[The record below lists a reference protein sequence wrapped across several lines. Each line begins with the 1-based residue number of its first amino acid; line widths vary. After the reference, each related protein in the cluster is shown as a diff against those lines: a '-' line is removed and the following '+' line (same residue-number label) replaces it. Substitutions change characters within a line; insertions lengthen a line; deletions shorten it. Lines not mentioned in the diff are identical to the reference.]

1 MPQIGWSEILVIV
14 VLTIIIIGPKDIPI
28 VLRKVGSWIR
38 SFKRYINNIQNE
50 LSVFESEN
58 LISNEDT
65 NIKNESEKKESEV
78 DLNVDKKKMNQIPLL
93 AT

>member
-38 SFKRYINNIQNE
+38 SFKRYINNVQNE

-58 LISNEDT
+58 LIPNEDT
-65 NIKNESEKKESEV
+65 NIKNKSEKKEPEK
-78 DLNVDKKKMNQIPLL
+78 DLNVDKKK
-93 AT
+93 

>member
-14 VLTIIIIGPKDIPI
+14 VLTIIIIGPKDIPV
-28 VLRKVGSWIR
+28 VLKKVGSWIG

-58 LISNEDT
+58 LVSKEDK

-78 DLNVDKKKMNQIPLL
+78 DLNDDKKK
-93 AT
+93 

>member
-58 LISNEDT
+58 LIPNEDT
-65 NIKNESEKKESEV
+65 NIKNKSEKKEPKK
-78 DLNVDKKKMNQIPLL
+78 DLNVDKKK
-93 AT
+93 

>member
-28 VLRKVGSWIR
+28 VLKKVGSWIR

-65 NIKNESEKKESEV
+65 NIKNESEKKEPEKN
-78 DLNVDKKKMNQIPLL
+78 LNVDKKK
-93 AT
+93 

>member
-28 VLRKVGSWIR
+28 VLKKIGSWIS
-38 SFKRYINNIQNE
+38 SFKRYINSIQNE

-58 LISNEDT
+58 LTSNKET
-65 NIKNESEKKESEV
+65 NIKNEEKKKESEV
-78 DLNVDKKKMNQIPLL
+78 DLNDDRKK
-93 AT
+93 

>member
-65 NIKNESEKKESEV
+65 NIKNESKKKEPEK
-78 DLNVDKKKMNQIPLL
+78 DLNVDKKK
-93 AT
+93 

>member
-28 VLRKVGSWIR
+28 VLKKVGSWIG

-58 LISNEDT
+58 LIPSEDT
-65 NIKNESEKKESEV
+65 NIKNESEKKEPEK
-78 DLNVDKKKMNQIPLL
+78 DLNVDKKK
-93 AT
+93 

>member
-58 LISNEDT
+58 LIPNEDT
-65 NIKNESEKKESEV
+65 NIKNESEKKEPEK
-78 DLNVDKKKMNQIPLL
+78 DLNVDKKKW
-93 AT
+93 AK

>member
-14 VLTIIIIGPKDIPI
+14 VLTIIIIGPKDIPV
-28 VLRKVGSWIR
+28 VLKKVGSWIG

-65 NIKNESEKKESEV
+65 NIKNES
-78 DLNVDKKKMNQIPLL
+78 KKKR
-93 AT
+93 TRERFKCR

>member
-28 VLRKVGSWIR
+28 VFRKVGSWIR

-65 NIKNESEKKESEV
+65 NIKNESEKKEPEK
-78 DLNVDKKKMNQIPLL
+78 DLNVDKKK
-93 AT
+93 

>member
-14 VLTIIIIGPKDIPI
+14 VLTIIIIGPKDVPV
-28 VLRKVGSWIR
+28 VLKKVGSWIG

-65 NIKNESEKKESEV
+65 NIKKESEKKEPEK
-78 DLNVDKKKMNQIPLL
+78 DLNVDKKKWTKYLY
-93 AT
+93 

>member
-14 VLTIIIIGPKDIPI
+14 VLTIIIIGPKDIPV
-28 VLRKVGSWIR
+28 VLKKVGSWIG

-50 LSVFESEN
+50 LSVYESEN
-58 LISNEDT
+58 LVSKEDT

-78 DLNVDKKKMNQIPLL
+78 DLNVDKKK
-93 AT
+93 

>member
-50 LSVFESEN
+50 LSVFENEN
-58 LISNEDT
+58 LIPNEDT
-65 NIKNESEKKESEV
+65 NIKNESKKKEPKK
-78 DLNVDKKKMNQIPLL
+78 DLNVDKKK
-93 AT
+93 

>member
-14 VLTIIIIGPKDIPI
+14 VLTIIIIGPKDIPV

-50 LSVFESEN
+50 LSVYESEN
-58 LISNEDT
+58 LVSKEDI
-65 NIKNESEKKESEV
+65 NIKNESKKKESEV
-78 DLNVDKKKMNQIPLL
+78 DLNDDKKK
-93 AT
+93 

>member
-38 SFKRYINNIQNE
+38 SFKRYINNIQKE
-50 LSVFESEN
+50 ISIFEDEN
-58 LISNEDT
+58 LISKEDI
-65 NIKNESEKKESEV
+65 NLENKSKKKESEL
-78 DLNVDKKKMNQIPLL
+78 DINVNKKK
-93 AT
+93 

>member
-14 VLTIIIIGPKDIPI
+14 VLTIVIIGPKDIPI

-58 LISNEDT
+58 LIPNEDT
-65 NIKNESEKKESEV
+65 NIKNKSEKKEPKK
-78 DLNVDKKKMNQIPLL
+78 DLNVDKKK
-93 AT
+93 

>member
-14 VLTIIIIGPKDIPI
+14 VLTIIIIGPKDIPV
-28 VLRKVGSWIR
+28 VLKKVGSWIG

-58 LISNEDT
+58 LVSKEDT
-65 NIKNESEKKESEV
+65 NIKNESEKKEPEK
-78 DLNVDKKKMNQIPLL
+78 DLNVDKKK
-93 AT
+93 

>member
-28 VLRKVGSWIR
+28 VLRKVGSWIG

-50 LSVFESEN
+50 LSDFEREN
-58 LISNEDT
+58 LILKEDA
-65 NIKNESEKKESEV
+65 NIKNEPKKKESEV
-78 DLNVDKKKMNQIPLL
+78 DLNVDKKKW
-93 AT
+93 TKYFY

>member
-50 LSVFESEN
+50 LSVFEREN

-65 NIKNESEKKESEV
+65 NIKNESEKKEPEK
-78 DLNVDKKKMNQIPLL
+78 DLNVDKKK
-93 AT
+93 

>member
-58 LISNEDT
+58 LIPNEDT
-65 NIKNESEKKESEV
+65 NIKNESEKKKPEK
-78 DLNVDKKKMNQIPLL
+78 DLNVDKKK
-93 AT
+93 

>member
-58 LISNEDT
+58 LIPNEDT
-65 NIKNESEKKESEV
+65 NIKNESEKKKPEKN
-78 DLNVDKKKMNQIPLL
+78 LNVDKKK
-93 AT
+93 